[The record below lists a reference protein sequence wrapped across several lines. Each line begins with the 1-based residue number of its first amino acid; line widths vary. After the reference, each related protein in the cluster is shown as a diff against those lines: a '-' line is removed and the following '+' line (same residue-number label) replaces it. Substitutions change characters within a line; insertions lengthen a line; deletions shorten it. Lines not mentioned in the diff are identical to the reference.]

1 MSDKQKEQAAV
12 QAIDY
17 IKDDTTIGVGTGS
30 TVNFFIDA
38 LSHVKNR
45 INAAVSSSLDTE
57 KRLKALGIP
66 VIDMNAADDIS
77 LYVDGA
83 DEVNHHKQMIKGG
96 GGALTRE
103 KIIAAAAKQ
112 FVCIVDES
120 KVVKKLGEFPVAI
133 EVIPMARSYVARE
146 LVILGGSPEYREGF
160 KTDNGNIILDL
171 YQLNIN
177 EPIML
182 EEKINNITGVVC
194 HGLFAK
200 HRADVVLVGSDKL
213 D

>member
-1 MSDKQKEQAAV
+1 MSDKQKEQAAI

-17 IKDDTTIGVGTGS
+17 IKDDSTIGVGTGS

-45 INAAVSSSLDTE
+45 INAAVASSIETE

-66 VIDMNAADDIS
+66 VIEMNAADDIS

-103 KIIAAAAKQ
+103 KIIASAAKQ
-112 FVCIVDES
+112 FVCIVDDS
-120 KVVKKLGEFPVAI
+120 KVVKKLGTFPIAI
-133 EVIPMARSYVARE
+133 EVIPMARSFVARE

-177 EPIML
+177 EPML
-182 EEKINNITGVVC
+182 VEETLNNITGIVC

-200 HRADVVLVGSDKL
+200 RTADVVLVGSDQL